1 KGAGG
6 RVAVY
11 GGSHLYVGAPYFAAQ
26 AAKLMGIDLVFVKA
40 GHASVAKGIKAKS
53 CDIMCAEYDDPNDY
67 KAFTTEDREILA
79 KCDCLII
86 GPGLGRGEEVKKML
100 RELLADETIWP
111 PTKPLVIDAD
121 GLYAMTAPDAS
132 LPPPPSARGGKPADK
147 WSADKETMDLFWNLL
162 ESRKILQQQNGEED
176 LPDGTKKAVEQMT
189 TFSNHAAPTILTP
202 NLGELKYVTEA
213 LDKHVLWFN
222 EKHTDHTFYGNY

>member
-1 KGAGG
+1 
-6 RVAVY
+6 
-11 GGSHLYVGAPYFAAQ
+11 
-26 AAKLMGIDLVFVKA
+26 
-40 GHASVAKGIKAKS
+40 
-53 CDIMCAEYDDPNDY
+53 MCAEYDDPNDY
-67 KAFTTEDREILA
+67 KAFTTEDREILS

-111 PTKPLVIDAD
+111 PTKPLVVDAD

-162 ESRKILQQQNGEED
+162 ESRKIMSCKSIALVLLRSCITNFFLKVNQHC
-176 LPDGTKKAVEQMT
+176 KFY
-189 TFSNHAAPTILTP
+189 FSCWG
-202 NLGELKYVTEA
+202 NL
-213 LDKHVLWFN
+213 
-222 EKHTDHTFYGNY
+222 